1 MVLLR
6 KTYKP
11 GGISKTWDK
20 IRTWG
25 TRLLVG
31 GLFLGTP
38 SNMVAGCSDAK
49 QEQSELDK
57 TGILITPP
65 STNVIQDENGNFY
78 MADRIIIGVTEI
90 DDNRVLSI
98 TRRYNGRITVRVPG
112 TNMYEIEVD
121 GEIDQ
126 IINELQGNSFV
137 RYAERNYFL
146 RSAGKTYEGCSTP
159 PEEVECSK
167 ELDNDCL
174 IESDELWA
182 EALWWHEK
190 IQLSEAYKLLRER
203 GIELPEVTVA
213 VLDTSFQLDN
223 PELRDRFVDSRYHL
237 DVANTDNSGTNRRYS
252 SETDVSPSNA
262 SWNGDA
268 LHAIHGT
275 AVTAIIAAE
284 NNGSKT
290 NGIAT
295 NIKILPIK
303 FTSEDFW
310 DEVWFNITRALGD
323 AGRFSAAL
331 DYIKN
336 KADELNIAVINLSNA
351 GTNNNKSI

>member
-65 STNVIQDENGNFY
+65 STNVIQDENGYFY

-90 DDNRVLSI
+90 DDNRVLAI
-98 TRRYNGRITVRVPG
+98 TRTYNGRITVRGPG

-126 IINELQGNSFV
+126 IIN
-137 RYAERNYFL
+137 
-146 RSAGKTYEGCSTP
+146 
-159 PEEVECSK
+159 
-167 ELDNDCL
+167 
-174 IESDELWA
+174 
-182 EALWWHEK
+182 
-190 IQLSEAYKLLRER
+190 
-203 GIELPEVTVA
+203 
-213 VLDTSFQLDN
+213 
-223 PELRDRFVDSRYHL
+223 
-237 DVANTDNSGTNRRYS
+237 
-252 SETDVSPSNA
+252 
-262 SWNGDA
+262 
-268 LHAIHGT
+268 
-275 AVTAIIAAE
+275 
-284 NNGSKT
+284 
-290 NGIAT
+290 
-295 NIKILPIK
+295 
-303 FTSEDFW
+303 
-310 DEVWFNITRALGD
+310 
-323 AGRFSAAL
+323 
-331 DYIKN
+331 
-336 KADELNIAVINLSNA
+336 
-351 GTNNNKSI
+351 